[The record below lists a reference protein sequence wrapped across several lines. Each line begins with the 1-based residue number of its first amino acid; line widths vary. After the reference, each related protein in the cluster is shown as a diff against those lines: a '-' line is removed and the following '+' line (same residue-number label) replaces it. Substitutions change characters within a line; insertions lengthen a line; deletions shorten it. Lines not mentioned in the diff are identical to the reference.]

1 MMLQYINMQAH
12 IHIHLHICIQKGV
25 SITQQEYTEHNFLL
39 YGWNQIVADGK
50 NSCPTQTG

>member
-25 SITQQEYTEHNFLL
+25 SITQQEYTEHNFLI